1 MYRPLIVAAV
11 AAIVAGPAHAHVSF
25 ENAQAA
31 VGTTYKAVLRIPH
44 GCDGKATDEVRVR
57 IPEGVIAVKPM
68 PKAGWT
74 IEKTVTGYKAEYD
87 LHGKKVSEGVT
98 ELSWSGGSV
107 ADDEYDDEFVFR
119 ATLDASLPAGETIY
133 FPVIQV
139 CGTDRAEWTQA
150 AAEGQT
156 AHDLERPAPGLELL
170 HSEHAGH

>member
-1 MYRPLIVAAV
+1 M
-11 AAIVAGPAHAHVSF
+11 
-25 ENAQAA
+25 
-31 VGTTYKAVLRIPH
+31 
-44 GCDGKATDEVRVR
+44 
-57 IPEGVIAVKPM
+57 
-68 PKAGWT
+68 
-74 IEKTVTGYKAEYD
+74 
-87 LHGKKVSEGVT
+87 
-98 ELSWSGGSV
+98 